1 MRVPVTREPKPDIQS
16 ERDRERGAAITR
28 EERFEGMY
36 RQHEQRLL
44 AYALRRAPV
53 EVARDAVAET
63 FLAAWRRFDELPED
77 PLPWLI
83 GATRKTL
90 ANQRRASMRQQ
101 RLADRLAEAPVERAR
116 DAEPSEDAA
125 AVGAALARLGA
136 RDRETVTLIAWEG
149 LTPAQAAR
157 SLGCSAVAFRVR
169 LHRARGRFDRALA
182 EEQERAHVRRW
193 RGDVAGAE
201 EVSS

>member
-1 MRVPVTREPKPDIQS
+1 
-16 ERDRERGAAITR
+16 
-28 EERFEGMY
+28 MY

-53 EVARDAVAET
+53 EAARDAVADT
-63 FLAAWRRFDELPED
+63 FLAAWRRLDELPED

-90 ANQRRASMRQQ
+90 ANQRRSSMRQ
-101 RLADRLAEAPVERAR
+101 RRVAARLAELPVERATEDDR
-116 DAEPSEDAA
+116 SEDAA
-125 AVGAALARLGA
+125 AARAALARLRE
-136 RDRETVTLIAWEG
+136 RDREALTLIAWEG
-149 LTPAQAAR
+149 LAPSQAAR

-182 EEQERAHVRRW
+182 EEQERAQVRNW
-193 RGDVAGAE
+193 RVDVAGAE
-201 EVSS
+201 EVSL

>member
-1 MRVPVTREPKPDIQS
+1 
-16 ERDRERGAAITR
+16 
-28 EERFEGMY
+28 MY

-53 EVARDAVAET
+53 EAARDAVADT
-63 FLAAWRRFDELPED
+63 FLAAWRRLDELPED

-90 ANQRRASMRQQ
+90 ANQRRSSMRQ
-101 RLADRLAEAPVERAR
+101 RRVAARLAELPVERATEDDR
-116 DAEPSEDAA
+116 SEDAA
-125 AVGAALARLGA
+125 AARAALARLRE
-136 RDRETVTLIAWEG
+136 RDREALTLIAWEG
-149 LTPAQAAR
+149 LAPSQAAR

-182 EEQERAHVRRW
+182 EEQERAQVRNW
-193 RGDVAGAE
+193 RVDVVSAE
-201 EVSS
+201 EVSL

>member
-1 MRVPVTREPKPDIQS
+1 
-16 ERDRERGAAITR
+16 
-28 EERFEGMY
+28 MY
-36 RQHEQRLL
+36 RRHEQRLL

-53 EVARDAVAET
+53 EAARDAVAET

-90 ANQRRASMRQQ
+90 ASQRRSSARQE
-101 RLADRLAEAPVERAR
+101 RLARRLAAASSVPASGPR
-116 DAEPSEDAA
+116 DPEDAA
-125 AVGAALARLGA
+125 AVRAALARLDA
-136 RDRETVTLIAWEG
+136 RDREALTLVAWDG

-169 LHRARGRFDRALA
+169 LHRARRRFARALA
-182 EEQERAHVRRW
+182 EEQRAAGVESWRR
-193 RGDVAGAE
+193 GVAGAKE
-201 EVSS
+201 AS